1 MLQFLS
7 LFTSPLLSGAEIME
21 DIESRKRIYEE
32 IVMNPGLHFRE
43 LQRRLKMPTGMLEY
57 HLNVMVKDGIIITRE
72 EGRYRRFFAN
82 SVMSSKE
89 RKILGVLRN
98 YIARKIVIFVLEN
111 ERVNHKK
118 IMEYINLSP
127 STVSYH
133 LNKLVKNGI
142 LKREIVGRENYYSV
156 TDPKLVAYTIIRH
169 KKSFLDSLVDNFA
182 KIWEEKI

>member
-7 LFTSPLLSGAEIME
+7 PSTLPSLLGAEIME
-21 DIESRKRIYEE
+21 DIESRKKIYEE

-57 HLNVMVKDGIIITRE
+57 HLNVMIKDGIIIAKVD
-72 EGRYRRFFAN
+72 GGYRRFFAN
-82 SVMSSKE
+82 TVMSSKE
-89 RKILGVLRN
+89 RKILGLLRN
-98 YIARKIVIFVLEN
+98 NVSRKIVLFILDN

-118 IMEYINLSP
+118 IVEHINLSP
-127 STVSYH
+127 STVSYY

-142 LKREIVGRENYYSV
+142 LKKETAGRENYYSV
-156 TDPKLVAYTIIRH
+156 IEPKIVAYTIIKHR
-169 KKSFLDSLVDNFA
+169 KSFLDSLVDNFV